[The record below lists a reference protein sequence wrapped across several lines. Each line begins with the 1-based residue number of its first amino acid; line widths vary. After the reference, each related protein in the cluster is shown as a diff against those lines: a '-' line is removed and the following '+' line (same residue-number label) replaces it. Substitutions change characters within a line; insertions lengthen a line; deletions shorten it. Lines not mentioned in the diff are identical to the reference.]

1 MDQENKVF
9 YKTLTKEN
17 CEDEKKFR
25 LDNVYLKMAKT
36 WAELSRCTRSKVG
49 CLVVKDKTIIADGFN
64 GTPTGFPNPCEDGN
78 GDTIK
83 WVLHSEANAITKL
96 SKNTVSSY
104 GSTMYI
110 TLSPC
115 YDCAKLIIQ
124 AGIKRVVFCEFY
136 RNTEALE
143 LLSLAKIEVD
153 YLDLEKTH

>member
-1 MDQENKVF
+1 MDILQEEQ
-9 YKTLTKEN
+9 YQ
-17 CEDEKKFR
+17 EKRKKQIDTTF
-25 LDNVYLKMAKT
+25 LKIAKNIS
-36 WAELSRCTRSKVG
+36 ELSHCNRAKVG
-49 CLVVKDKTIIADGFN
+49 ALVVNTEKNIIGYGFN
-64 GTPTGFPNPCEDGN
+64 GTPSGFDNNAEILVDGKLV
-78 GDTIK
+78 TK
-83 WVLHSEANAITKL
+83 AETLHAESNAIAKIAKSTF
-96 SKNTVSSY
+96 SSD

-115 YDCAKLIIQ
+115 YDCAKLIVQ